1 MQRSAA
7 LLPRRTS
14 FLSFYLSLHFIPR
27 RNLRHGIR
35 LLVADREDHQFAVLR
50 IDEQLYGCEE
60 LPEGQPVC
68 CDVLLEDAAGQ
79 RRVLAY
85 PDAELTR
92 LGINEGDAVR
102 LEHHTLTKC

>member
-1 MQRSAA
+1 MTYR
-7 LLPRRTS
+7 
-14 FLSFYLSLHFIPR
+14 I
-27 RNLRHGIR
+27 
-35 LLVADREDHQFAVLR
+35 LR

-79 RRVLAY
+79 RVIAY

-92 LGINEGDAVR
+92 LGIDEGDTVR
-102 LEHHTLTKC
+102 LDHHTLIKL

>member
-1 MQRSAA
+1 MEI
-7 LLPRRTS
+7 
-14 FLSFYLSLHFIPR
+14 YH
-27 RNLRHGIR
+27 
-35 LLVADREDHQFAVLR
+35 VLR

-60 LPEGQPVC
+60 LPEGQPLC
-68 CDVLLEDAAGQ
+68 CDVLLEDSAGQ

-85 PDAELTR
+85 PDAELAR

>member
-1 MQRSAA
+1 ME
-7 LLPRRTS
+7 
-14 FLSFYLSLHFIPR
+14 FYH
-27 RNLRHGIR
+27 
-35 LLVADREDHQFAVLR
+35 VLR

-79 RRVLAY
+79 RRVLAC
-85 PDAELTR
+85 

>member
-1 MQRSAA
+1 MI
-7 LLPRRTS
+7 LE
-14 FLSFYLSLHFIPR
+14 FYLAASLPLFF
-27 RNLRHGIR
+27 
-35 LLVADREDHQFAVLR
+35 LLVFL
-50 IDEQLYGCEE
+50 
-60 LPEGQPVC
+60 EG
-68 CDVLLEDAAGQ
+68 GQ